1 MGIYINGMEMPKC
14 CDDCWALDEDGDYP
28 RCRITEEQRGYTFN
42 IRERKMSKCPL
53 TEMPEPHGRL
63 IDADAL
69 VEVAEQYEL
78 EGGTF
83 CIDSVE
89 DLYAWLYD
97 DAPTVIEGSEYREMR
112 GVL

>member
-1 MGIYINGMEMPKC
+1 MSIYIKGMEMPTNC
-14 CDDCWALDEDGDYP
+14 TDCRYRPLVGCNPYQDDGLSPSEH
-28 RCRITEEQRGYTFN
+28 RHRT
-42 IRERKMSKCPL
+42 CPL
-53 TEMPEPHGRL
+53 TEVKEPHGRL

-69 VEVAEQYEL
+69 VGGAEQYEL

-97 DAPTVIEGSEYREMR
+97 DAPTVIERSDK
-112 GVL
+112 

>member
-1 MGIYINGMEMPKC
+1 MGIYIKGMDMPVSC
-14 CDDCWALDEDGDYP
+14 WYCDPDFAYAINCNEWKRPDFP
-28 RCRITEEQRGYTFN
+28 HFITSRPDT
-42 IRERKMSKCPL
+42 CPL
-53 TEMPEPHGRL
+53 TEVSEPHGRL

-69 VEVAEQYEL
+69 VEGAEQYEL

-97 DAPTVIEGSEYREMR
+97 NAPTIIESEEEE
-112 GVL
+112 

>member
-1 MGIYINGMEMPKC
+1 MMICIKGMDMPNHC
-14 CDDCWALDEDGDYP
+14 MECELAIEDNDYDKHCP
-28 RCRITEEQRGYTFN
+28 FTKVECLN
-42 IRERKMSKCPL
+42 IARQVNCPL
-53 TEMPEPHGRL
+53 IEVPKPHGRL

-69 VEVAEQYEL
+69 VECAEQYEL

-97 DAPTVIEGSEYREMR
+97 NAPTVIEGTE
-112 GVL
+112 